1 LKTRAILAG
10 ACFILG
16 IAEVVHAQTIVPF
29 YPSGAITIPRMVS
42 PDIDPPGEPFS
53 YFSQSTDQIGVMHAP
68 SATEITPEG
77 YLYTGF
83 GELMFYVGLDRT
95 ALKQRIR
102 TLEAGHLPILSYE
115 VQHDGL
121 VYRFTM
127 FAASVAASAAAQQ
140 NGEEVVDFVRVSVRN
155 PSSAMRR
162 GFVTTAWRYHGD
174 QTTLGD
180 QRTPVTIGD
189 NRFRRPVEGKRVG
202 DYQQPGALFNPDS
215 VFTVHKS
222 GGADSAFLQDG
233 RAIYFFPE
241 FPEAPAPEITPTYR
255 DYYNRES
262 PATGNDHGVRILPTT
277 PMATAE
283 YALEVPAGAE
293 RSLDFKIPLLPVE
306 QGSAAFTDAEHAE
319 FDERHAQVRD
329 VWNAIIDRGIGITTP
344 EDKVNQLFQTCLVND
359 LLALNKVGDDYVQT
373 INQLHYHAFYL
384 RDSADFIRM
393 YDTSSY
399 PDMGRQVINFFATR
413 QQPDGNFL
421 SQPGQYDG
429 WGQALWS
436 YGEHYRMTH
445 DKAFAAEVYPRVVH
459 AVEWFEKA
467 TASDPMHLMPATDV
481 RDNEYIAGHL
491 TGYNFLALDG
501 LQAAELLAHDLGHT
515 DDEKRFHLL
524 ETTLRANFMKQLDA
538 ITAKTGGYIPPA
550 LDGNMGGTD
559 WGNLLSLTPEK
570 QLAPEDPRVTA
581 TLRATQQKYAEGLI
595 TYRQPDQGVYLH
607 HYLTIKN
614 TLTELIRGEQ
624 QQAIREFYA
633 ETMHTSSTNAGFE
646 YSIRP
651 WGDRDFSGNLAPHG
665 WFAAEYRNLLRN
677 MMVREEGTTLHLLS
691 AVSPDWVGA
700 GKEIKVERAAT
711 YFGTIGFDLTM
722 PTETSAVLTLAPQF
736 NAGYGPKKIL
746 VHLPW
751 FVEVSSLAV
760 DGRAVTLSGG
770 SIEVATTARRI
781 DLNWKRRPLPGDMPI
796 SYADAVDRYKH
807 EYRERY
813 EFLLGAENTLPR
825 SP

>member
-10 ACFILG
+10 ACFVLS
-16 IAEVVHAQTIVPF
+16 IAEVVQAQAIAPF
-29 YPSGAITIPRMVS
+29 YPSGAITTPRMVS
-42 PDIDPPGEPFS
+42 PDIDTPGEPFS

-83 GELMFYVGLDRT
+83 GELMFYVGLDR
-95 ALKQRIR
+95 AAVKQRIR
-102 TLEAGHLPILSYE
+102 TLEGGHLPILSYE

-127 FAASVAASAAAQQ
+127 FAASVAASPAGQE
-140 NGEEVVDFVRVSVRN
+140 NGEEVVDFIRVSVRN

-162 GFVTTAWRYHGD
+162 GFVTTAWRYQGD

-180 QRTPVTIGD
+180 QRSPVTIGD
-189 NRFRRPVEGKRVG
+189 NRFRRPVEGKRAG
-202 DYQQPGALFNPDS
+202 DYQQPGALFNSDS
-215 VFTVHKS
+215 VLTVHK
-222 GGADSAFLQDG
+222 GDGRDGAFLQDG

-241 FPEAPAPEITPTYR
+241 VPAPEIMPTYR

-262 PATGNDHGVRILPTT
+262 PATSDEHNVRILPTT
-277 PMATAE
+277 PVAATE
-283 YALEVPAGAE
+283 YVLDIPAGGE
-293 RSLDFKIPLLPVE
+293 RSLDFKMPLLPVA
-306 QGSAAFTDAEHAE
+306 QGSPAFADVEHAG

-329 VWNAIIDRGIGITTP
+329 SWNALIDRGIRITTS

-359 LLALNKVGDDYVQT
+359 LMALNKVGDDYVQT

-399 PDMGRQVINFFATR
+399 PDIGRQVINFFATR

-429 WGQALWS
+429 WGQALWT
-436 YGEHYRMTH
+436 YGEHYRITH
-445 DKAFAAEVYPRVVH
+445 DKAFAAEVYPRIVH

-467 TASDPMHLMPATDV
+467 TAADPLHLMPATDV
-481 RDNEYIAGHL
+481 RDNEYIPGHL

-501 LQAAELLAHDLGHT
+501 LQAAELLARELGHT
-515 DDEKRFHLL
+515 DDERRFHEI
-524 ETTLRANFMKQLDA
+524 ETSLRASFMRQLDV

-559 WGNLLSLTPEK
+559 WGNLLSLTPEQ
-570 QLAPEDPRVTA
+570 QLAPDDPRVTA

-677 MMVREEGTTLHLLS
+677 MMVREEGTTLHLFS
-691 AVSPDWVGA
+691 AISPDWIGA

-711 YFGTIGFDLTM
+711 YFGSIGFDLTM
-722 PTETSAVLTLAPQF
+722 PSETSALLTLAPQF
-736 NAGYGPKKIL
+736 DAGYVPEKIL

-751 FVEVSSLAV
+751 FVEVSSVTV
-760 DGRAVTLSGG
+760 DGRTVTASGG
-770 SIEVATTARRI
+770 SIEVAPTARRI
-781 DLNWKRRPLPGDMPI
+781 EIMWKRRALSSDMPV
-796 SYADAVDRYKH
+796 SYLDAVDRYKR
-807 EYRERY
+807 EYRQRY
-813 EFLLGAENTLPR
+813 EFLLGADNNLQR
-825 SP
+825 SH